1 MNEAK
6 AQGIALLIKQKRELE
21 EEVDKLRK
29 ECLLLKDPFGKDIKK
44 FDYLINQIAY
54 QGNVIQSIQDYLIH
68 KTQKIDGKKKKKG
81 FYLFGY
87 KIF

>member
-6 AQGIALLIKQKRELE
+6 AHGIALLIKEKRELE
-21 EEVDKLRK
+21 KENDKFREEINKLQFPYGDDFSKLDKLMAK
-29 ECLLLKDPFGKDIKK
+29 I
-44 FDYLINQIAY
+44 DYNDKQI
-54 QGNVIQSIQDYLIH
+54 QDIQDYLVP
-68 KTQKIDGKKKKKG
+68 KDAKLDVNKKKKG